1 MTGLLQ
7 PNDEERPPSHG
18 FGRLPARDR
27 GGHGPAMSDTPSETD
42 RLARLEIRLTEQ
54 EATID
59 DLNATITAQW
69 TAIDRLTRQV
79 ARLQE
84 QVEDT
89 AFRAASGG
97 PEPPPPHY

>member
-1 MTGLLQ
+1 MTG
-7 PNDEERPPSHG
+7 PPGSNAED
-18 FGRLPARDR
+18 RSPSRLDKSLPARDR
-27 GGHGPAMSDTPSETD
+27 DGHGPPMSDMPSESD

-59 DLNATITAQW
+59 DLSATITAQW
-69 TAIDRLTRQV
+69 TVIDRLTRQL

-89 AFRAASGG
+89 AFRAAGGG
-97 PEPPPPHY
+97 PEPPPHY